1 MGDRGLMKWAAF
13 MMPEHNTML
22 KNWKREDDYEDR
34 ILLSDEQLEE
44 LSNSLNEAISCGKQV
59 WLKHYVEKF
68 KFYQK
73 VHCQIICCDPIY
85 QTIQIN
91 VLDNGVTQIVSLKD
105 IMHIELI

>member
-34 ILLSDEQLEE
+34 IVLSDEQLEE
-44 LSNSLNEAISCGKQV
+44 LSNCMNQAVSGGKQV

-73 VHCQIICCDPIY
+73 VHCQFVSYNPVH
-85 QTIQIN
+85 QTIRIN
-91 VLDNGVTQIVSLKD
+91 VLDNGITQTINLADIV
-105 IMHIELI
+105 HIELI